1 MWTMYKRK
9 WELLV
14 NPRSVLAEDFAR
26 NGFKVCLSF
35 LFLPGQTI
43 VPDYL
48 NGDPVLTDATDPGE
62 RTLPPLPYPLRHLTP
77 LSQKKTVDF
86 QKWFVNHK
94 PTPCTPSRQGHRGAQ
109 GGDNYPSAT
118 GYCLGAFE
126 NIINASV
133 VSHPSPLRAPL
144 IFLMTGGG
152 GSGVCRGRAFR
163 VGRRVKWRHCGES
176 QPEAPSSRG
185 AFSCSKHPENEGMS
199 DAEGVIADVAEVK
212 KVVWRQLL
220 RQPQKAATRRCSAYY
235 VQSSGGE
242 YLRLEENNTSANCG
256 CNLSLAHFIR
266 RPSIHLSATNS
277 GLACSLH
284 DGLLRFPMPA

>member
-9 WELLV
+9 WELVVILFLRDVFGPQLV

-35 LFLPGQTI
+35 LFLPCKYPLTDEFEQII

-118 GYCLGAFE
+118 GYCLG
-126 NIINASV
+126 
-133 VSHPSPLRAPL
+133 
-144 IFLMTGGG
+144 
-152 GSGVCRGRAFR
+152 
-163 VGRRVKWRHCGES
+163 
-176 QPEAPSSRG
+176 
-185 AFSCSKHPENEGMS
+185 GMS
-199 DAEGVIADVAEVK
+199 LP
-212 KVVWRQLL
+212 R
-220 RQPQKAATRRCSAYY
+220 
-235 VQSSGGE
+235 
-242 YLRLEENNTSANCG
+242 
-256 CNLSLAHFIR
+256 FIYA
-266 RPSIHLSATNS
+266 SQVN
-277 GLACSLH
+277 
-284 DGLLRFPMPA
+284 DE